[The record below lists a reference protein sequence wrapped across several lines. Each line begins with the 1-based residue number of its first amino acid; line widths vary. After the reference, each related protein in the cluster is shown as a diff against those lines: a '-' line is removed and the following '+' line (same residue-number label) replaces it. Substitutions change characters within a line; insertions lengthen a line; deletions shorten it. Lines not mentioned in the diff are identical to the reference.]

1 MTVNDDFFASICRDA
16 KHELASGKE
25 TWRTINT
32 NTLLL
37 ACFGML
43 SDNLSSKLAKPL
55 WVFASSVAIGLAI
68 YITKQVFHLPL

>member
-1 MTVNDDFFASICRDA
+1 MSSGNDFFSSICRDA
-16 KHELASGKE
+16 QNELASGKE

-55 WVFASSVAIGLAI
+55 WVFASSVAIGIAV
-68 YITKQVFHLPL
+68 YVTKAVLHLPL